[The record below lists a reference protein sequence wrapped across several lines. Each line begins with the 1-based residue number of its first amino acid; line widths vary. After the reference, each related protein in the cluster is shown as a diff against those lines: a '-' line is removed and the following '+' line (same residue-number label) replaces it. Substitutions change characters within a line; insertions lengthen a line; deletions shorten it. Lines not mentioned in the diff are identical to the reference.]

1 MNISPQRLKELEAI
15 PEDAIDTD
23 QIPELDDSFWS
34 KAKMV
39 APRTKF
45 IFRRFDFAIVQANL
59 QLLITTYKYP
69 VSGTANSPIPRWR
82 NQLLMRKVFIIYLLN
97 LGNAPA

>member
-23 QIPELDDSFWS
+23 HIPELDDSFWS

-39 APRTKF
+39 APRTIAMSNEHF
-45 IFRRFDFAIVQANL
+45 GYPSTSRSLSVAEVQGPRSRRAGQAL
-59 QLLITTYKYP
+59 
-69 VSGTANSPIPRWR
+69 SA
-82 NQLLMRKVFIIYLLN
+82 
-97 LGNAPA
+97 GN

>member
-23 QIPELDDSFWS
+23 HIPELDDSFWS

-39 APRTKF
+39 APRTIAMSNEHF
-45 IFRRFDFAIVQANL
+45 GYAQCR
-59 QLLITTYKYP
+59 QLTM
-69 VSGTANSPIPRWR
+69 N
-82 NQLLMRKVFIIYLLN
+82 N
-97 LGNAPA
+97 